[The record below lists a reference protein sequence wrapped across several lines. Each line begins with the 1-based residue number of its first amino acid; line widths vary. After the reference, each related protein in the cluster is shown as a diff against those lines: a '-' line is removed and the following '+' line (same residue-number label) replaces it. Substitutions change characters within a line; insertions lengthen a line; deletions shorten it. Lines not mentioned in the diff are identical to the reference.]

1 MKSVQERLFESA
13 MLAEGI
19 WLGVAP
25 LQELLSVP
33 CIDAW
38 ITDRAERENDKE
50 PGTLQAGLLG
60 NNFYQQRTWEG
71 FKQQVAST
79 RRPPMVL
86 KHVVPDGVA
95 GSPGVT
101 SITVTP
107 EMCGLVI
114 QPEGTGVAEMENC
127 GPVYVEFYEGLPR
140 VVIWP
145 HINDGDDVQIV
156 DLSGTLEACR
166 NPDPVSDLPTEPQ
179 PIL

>member
-13 MLAEGI
+13 MLGDSI
-19 WLGVAP
+19 WLGSDKVQQ
-25 LQELLSVP
+25 LVSLP

-38 ITDRAERENDKE
+38 ITDQAARESGQT
-50 PGTLQAGLLG
+50 PGTLQAGLVG
-60 NNFYQQRTWEG
+60 NIFEQTRTWEG

-86 KHVVPDGVA
+86 RHIVPDGVV

-101 SITVTP
+101 MISVTP

-127 GPVYVEFYEGLPR
+127 GPVYVEFYDGLPR
-140 VVIWP
+140 VVVWP
-145 HINDGDDVQIV
+145 HINDGNDVQIV
-156 DLSGTLEACR
+156 DLAGALEACR
-166 NPDPVSDLPTEPQ
+166 NPDPVLDLPAESQ
-179 PIL
+179 PVL